1 MITISPRELIRP
13 GEVSRIYYGYRRYAC
28 GHPVPKDGIFM
39 KQRLSRILPFTL
51 FPAIALGIGWLSSTL
66 TRYGLE
72 NVYPNLLKSPLTP
85 PGYVFPIAWTILYLL
100 MGIGMAMIW
109 NKSPQDRV
117 PTLRLWGFQLVLNF
131 FWSILFF
138 GWNNPLGAL
147 LCLAVLFLAVLFVTL
162 RFYSV
167 SPAASWLQLPYLLWL
182 LFAGYL
188 NGAVWLLN
196 R

>member
-1 MITISPRELIRP
+1 MDTGDAFCP
-13 GEVSRIYYGYRRYAC
+13 
-28 GHPVPKDGIFM
+28 GHPPLKGGIVM
-39 KQRLSRILPFTL
+39 KQRLSRALPFAL
-51 FPAIALGIGWLSSTL
+51 FPAIALGTGWLSSTL

-72 NVYPNLLKSPLTP
+72 NVYPTLLKSALTP
-85 PGYVFPIAWTILYLL
+85 PGYVFPIAWTILYVL
-100 MGIGMAMIW
+100 MGISMALVW

-117 PTLRLWGFQLVLNF
+117 PTLRLWGFQLILNF

-147 LCLAVLFLAVLFVTL
+147 ICLVALFLVVLLMTL

-167 SPAASWLQLPYLLWL
+167 SPAASWLQVPYLLWL

-188 NGAVWLLN
+188 NGAVWFLN

>member
-1 MITISPRELIRP
+1 
-13 GEVSRIYYGYRRYAC
+13 
-28 GHPVPKDGIFM
+28 M

-51 FPAIALGIGWLSSTL
+51 FPAIALGTGWLSSTL

-100 MGIGMAMIW
+100 MGIGMAMVW

-147 LCLAVLFLAVLFVTL
+147 LCLAVLFLAVLLMTL
-162 RFYSV
+162 RFLLRKPRGFLAS
-167 SPAASWLQLPYLLWL
+167 AALS
-182 LFAGYL
+182 
-188 NGAVWLLN
+188 AVAALCRLSERRGMASEPLTEQEKN
-196 R
+196 PL

>member
-1 MITISPRELIRP
+1 
-13 GEVSRIYYGYRRYAC
+13 
-28 GHPVPKDGIFM
+28 M

-51 FPAIALGIGWLSSTL
+51 FPAIALGTGWLSSTL

-100 MGIGMAMIW
+100 MGIGMAMVW

-117 PTLRLWGFQLVLNF
+117 PTLRLWAFQLVLNF

-147 LCLAVLFLAVLFVTL
+147 LCLAVLFLAVLLMTL

>member
-1 MITISPRELIRP
+1 
-13 GEVSRIYYGYRRYAC
+13 
-28 GHPVPKDGIFM
+28 M
-39 KQRLSRILPFTL
+39 KQRLSRALPFAL
-51 FPAIALGIGWLSSTL
+51 FPAIALGTGWLSSTL

-72 NVYPNLLKSPLTP
+72 NVYPTLLKSPLTP
-85 PGYVFPIAWTILYLL
+85 PGYVFPIAWTTLYIL
-100 MGIGMAMIW
+100 MGIGMALVW
-109 NKSPQDRV
+109 NKSTQDRV
-117 PTLRLWGFQLVLNF
+117 PTLRLWGFQLILNF

-147 LCLAVLFLAVLFVTL
+147 ICLVALFLAVLLMAL

-167 SPAASWLQLPYLLWL
+167 SPAASWLQVPYLLWL

-188 NGAVWLLN
+188 NGAAWILN